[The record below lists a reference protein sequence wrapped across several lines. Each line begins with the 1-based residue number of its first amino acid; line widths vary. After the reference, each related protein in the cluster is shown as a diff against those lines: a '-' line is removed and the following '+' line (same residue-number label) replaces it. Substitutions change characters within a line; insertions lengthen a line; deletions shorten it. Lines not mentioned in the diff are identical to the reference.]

1 MEQKVMLSC
10 SLRRDQVHINHG
22 CESGHT
28 LLSSSSPTLMFNK
41 PVSMQCP
48 DNACLLSRVSVYAN
62 GLTALSARPNC
73 LHSTMTIL
81 KYDRS
86 R

>member
-10 SLRRDQVHINHG
+10 SLRRDQIHINHG

-28 LLSSSSPTLMFNK
+28 LLSFSSPTLMFNK

-62 GLTALSARPNC
+62 GLNS
-73 LHSTMTIL
+73 
-81 KYDRS
+81 
-86 R
+86 